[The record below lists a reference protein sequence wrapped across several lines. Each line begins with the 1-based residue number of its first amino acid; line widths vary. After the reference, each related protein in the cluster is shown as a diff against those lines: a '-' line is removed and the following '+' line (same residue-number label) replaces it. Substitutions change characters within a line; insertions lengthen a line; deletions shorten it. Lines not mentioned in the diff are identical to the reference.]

1 MEPTDTLTVLFR
13 HNLWANLKLL
23 DACADLINEQTGT
36 TVTGTYGSISS
47 TMQHIVSS
55 EQSYLGRISTG
66 QPFRR
71 PKDAPPL
78 TVAEMR
84 ESLQTSGNGLIAW
97 AQKVMPADTVTIDR
111 KPDPFE
117 IPKTILLT
125 QAINHATEH
134 RAQIMVT
141 MTQLGVQ
148 PPDLDAWTYFEELEA

>member
-23 DACADLINEQTGT
+23 NACASLINEQTDT

-47 TMQHIVSS
+47 TMQHIVSA

-78 TVAEMR
+78 TAAEMQ
-84 ESLQTSGNGLIAW
+84 ESLQTSGNGLIEW
-97 AQKVMPADTVTIDR
+97 AQKVKPQETVTIDR
-111 KPDPFE
+111 KPVPFD
-117 IPKTILLT
+117 IPKTVLLT

-148 PPDLDAWTYFEELEA
+148 PPDLDGWTYFEELEL